1 MLNEQQK
8 LIKTAD
14 ELRAAAGFPVS
25 LKGEALPSLFV
36 LSDER
41 RLTNPLKVSEN
52 LTNSCGIIL
61 RHYHVPDRD
70 RIAKDLLKISL
81 EKGLT
86 FLVAGDTNLAT
97 KIGADGIHL
106 PENMI
111 EGFNRPKNLRIVTA
125 AVHSKTA
132 ITKAINAGVDA
143 VLLSP
148 VLKTDSHPSLKPLGI
163 DKFGHLVNEVAFPVY
178 ALGGINHNTASQ
190 ISSSGAAGIAAV
202 GAFSGTS

>member
-148 VLKTDSHPSLKPLGI
+148 SRPFGGKPCSEFSLCSKLFFRPVAPWGESI
-163 DKFGHLVNEVAFPVY
+163 FGFPTFFDF
-178 ALGGINHNTASQ
+178 L
-190 ISSSGAAGIAAV
+190 
-202 GAFSGTS
+202 FPTSCARIYKDL